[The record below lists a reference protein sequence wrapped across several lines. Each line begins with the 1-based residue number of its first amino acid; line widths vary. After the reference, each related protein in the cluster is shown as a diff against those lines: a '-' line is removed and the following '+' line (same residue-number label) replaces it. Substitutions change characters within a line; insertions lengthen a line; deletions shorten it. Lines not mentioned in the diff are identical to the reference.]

1 MPKTNTL
8 IKICGLT
15 SKEQALQVAKLG
27 AHAIGIISV
36 EQSPRYISAEI
47 KKNIFTTL
55 ERLYPKIERVS
66 VVQNCPIDLI
76 IKNFLG
82 NPSETIIQLHG
93 DEDIDYCKKIREKI
107 PNIGIWKA
115 FRIKTE
121 KDIDK
126 IKPFEDIVDAILLD
140 SWNKETYGGSGK
152 KIKSA
157 YLKNLQF
164 SKPWWL
170 AGGISIEWINE
181 ILADIKPDGI
191 DISSSI
197 EISPGLKD
205 IKKTEA
211 LKILIKEINFKN
223 NIHVINDRIE
233 NLAHQSSMR
242 NSFNIATT
250 RAVSNPST
258 VSEYILPML
267 KKEGLGILYCGKWT
281 DKEGKNLDKTLEIL
295 EGKVKEKKKILL
307 PRSKGTR
314 NIILIQ
320 PKDICPKI
328 YPRKVGKPEKNPL

>member
-15 SKEQALQVAKLG
+15 SEEQALKVAKLG

-36 EQSPRYISAEI
+36 EESPRYISAEI
-47 KKNIFTTL
+47 KKKIFKTL
-55 ERLYPKIERVS
+55 EKLHPKIERGS

-93 DEDIDYCKKIREKI
+93 DEDIDYCKNIREKI

-126 IKPFEDIVDAILLD
+126 IKPFEDFVDAILLD
-140 SWNKETYGGSGK
+140 SWNEKTYGGTGK
-152 KIKSA
+152 KIKST

-181 ILADIKPDGI
+181 IITDIKPDGL

-197 EISPGLKD
+197 EFSPGLKD
-205 IKKTEA
+205 IKKTEDLFNF
-211 LKILIKEINFKN
+211 LK
-223 NIHVINDRIE
+223 
-233 NLAHQSSMR
+233 R
-242 NSFNIATT
+242 N
-250 RAVSNPST
+250 
-258 VSEYILPML
+258 
-267 KKEGLGILYCGKWT
+267 
-281 DKEGKNLDKTLEIL
+281 
-295 EGKVKEKKKILL
+295 
-307 PRSKGTR
+307 
-314 NIILIQ
+314 
-320 PKDICPKI
+320 
-328 YPRKVGKPEKNPL
+328 